1 MPNMN
6 IFIEEDYLFK
16 FRELKTSLKCRNNE
30 ETFKKL
36 IDITHQHLQQ
46 NALQDQQNA
55 SQIQQQKESAS

>member
-30 ETFKKL
+30 EIFKKL
-36 IDITHQHLQQ
+36 IDITYQHLQD
-46 NALQDQQNA
+46 DQQNA

>member
-1 MPNMN
+1 MPNVN

-36 IDITHQHLQQ
+36 IDITHQHLQD
-46 NALQDQQNA
+46 DQQNA

>member
-1 MPNMN
+1 MPNVN

-30 ETFKKL
+30 EIFKKL
-36 IDITHQHLQQ
+36 IDITYQHLQD
-46 NALQDQQNA
+46 DQQNA